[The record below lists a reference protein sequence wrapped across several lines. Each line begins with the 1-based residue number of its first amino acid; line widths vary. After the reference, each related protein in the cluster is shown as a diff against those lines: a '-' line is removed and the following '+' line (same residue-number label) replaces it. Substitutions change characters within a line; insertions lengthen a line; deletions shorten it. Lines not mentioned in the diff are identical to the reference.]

1 MREQTQF
8 CKELIDKARELMDR
22 SKKSDD
28 VDESE
33 QLITTAD
40 EMIKLAGTSNRKF
53 EAKYATELDRLISVV
68 DSGKKKELQELVVE
82 ALQEA
87 KDENLYLTAE
97 DQRHRRIAFIHCE
110 DEDGCGFGLE
120 FKHPN
125 CTFFF
130 CKEHRWGTNLDLD
143 SVPTAGV
150 KCEIHGQM
158 KRYDLLKED
167 NVCPICEKSTLAI
180 LSVGR

>member
-1 MREQTQF
+1 MNEGQKTFAEIMREQTQF

-68 DSGKKKELQELVVE
+68 DSGKKK
-82 ALQEA
+82 
-87 KDENLYLTAE
+87 
-97 DQRHRRIAFIHCE
+97 
-110 DEDGCGFGLE
+110 
-120 FKHPN
+120 
-125 CTFFF
+125 
-130 CKEHRWGTNLDLD
+130 GTPGIGGR
-143 SVPTAGV
+143 STAGG
-150 KCEIHGQM
+150 E
-158 KRYDLLKED
+158 R
-167 NVCPICEKSTLAI
+167 
-180 LSVGR
+180 